1 MKWQF
6 WLSCL
11 YRMRTTF
18 LLPLARMLEAFYRAI
33 KAVNQS
39 LLNDPWFLTCFT
51 GSDTVVAAHCTHGFA
66 LCGLPAQS
74 MAAWTM
80 NTLCDNVI
88 ALLRP
93 GCKAARAR
101 DVTDACVFSDRE
113 EKPARDVQRSRSGR
127 IQWLAWYFSCPCIPV
142 ETYLRLFVL
151 HTNSVLQGTYRQLMC
166 LG

>member
-1 MKWQF
+1 MILIIIIKCLIKVIGSHLKKTLSLNRSSTQGNLLVSSAKLQVSAYFHGNNDIICLKETWKWHF

-66 LCGLPAQS
+66 LRGLPTQS
-74 MAAWTM
+74 TAVWAM

-88 ALLRP
+88 ALL
-93 GCKAARAR
+93 
-101 DVTDACVFSDRE
+101 V
-113 EKPARDVQRSRSGR
+113 
-127 IQWLAWYFSCPCIPV
+127 AWV
-142 ETYLRLFVL
+142 
-151 HTNSVLQGTYRQLMC
+151 
-166 LG
+166 